1 MSIDSTHSKY
11 LIVHSLSLIEGN
23 NTENV
28 LEFLFSKDEA
38 IAGIVGLPISTLDT
52 LEKIGG
58 KYRQRSTFLRKQ
70 SDKVKPKS

>member
-28 LEFLFSKDEA
+28 LEVLFSKDEA